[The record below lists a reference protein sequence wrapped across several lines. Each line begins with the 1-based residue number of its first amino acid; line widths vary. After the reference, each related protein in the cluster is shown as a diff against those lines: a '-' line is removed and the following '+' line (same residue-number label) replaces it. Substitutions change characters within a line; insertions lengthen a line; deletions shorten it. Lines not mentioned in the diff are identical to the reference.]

1 MRGNRGKKIRVAVG
15 LSGGVDS
22 SVAAFLLKEQ
32 GYDIIGLTMEIFD
45 GSCSSLSGAE
55 RHACY
60 GPGEREDVERARDL
74 CRKLGVPFHALD
86 LKREYEHYVLDY
98 FRKEYLSGRTP
109 NPCIVCNRRLKFGFL
124 LEKARHAGISF
135 DAFATGHYARVEK
148 RGGRFLLKKAVDTSK
163 DQTYFLWAL
172 EQEQLCRAI
181 FPLGGMTKHQVK
193 ETARSLGLVSA
204 DLPESQDFIAGRDYS
219 PLFKRSQVK
228 PGDIVDETGRTL
240 GRHEGIIYYTIG
252 QRRGLG
258 ISSKRPLYVIG
269 IDAEKNRIMV
279 GEKEKVFSPG
289 LIASQLNLIA
299 VEKLEEPSKVKVK
312 IRLQHREADATIFP
326 LEGNRARVVFNT
338 PQISVTPG
346 QSVVFYVD
354 DVVLGGGIIERGL
367 RNEEK
372 SE

>member
-1 MRGNRGKKIRVAVG
+1 

-32 GYDIIGLTMEIFD
+32 GYEVIGLTMKIFD
-45 GSCSSLSGAE
+45 ESSSSLSRVEG
-55 RHACY
+55 HACY

-74 CRKLGVPFHALD
+74 CKGLGVPFYALD
-86 LKREYEHYVLDY
+86 LKGEYEHYVLDY
-98 FRKEYLSGRTP
+98 FRNEYLSGRTP

-124 LEKARHAGISF
+124 LEKARRAGTNF
-135 DAFATGHYARVEK
+135 DAFATGHYARIEE
-148 RGGRFLLKKAVDTSK
+148 RGDRFLLKKAVDSTK

-172 EQEQLCRAI
+172 EQGQLCRVI

-204 DLPESQDFIAGRDYS
+204 DQPESQDFIAGRDYS
-219 PLFKRSQVK
+219 RLFKRSEIR

-258 ISSKRPLYVIG
+258 ISSRRPLYVLG
-269 IDAEKNRIMV
+269 IDAGKNRIIV
-279 GEKEKVFSPG
+279 GEKEKVFSHG

-299 VEKLEEPSKVKVK
+299 VERLQGAIKLKAK
-312 IRLQHREADATIFP
+312 IRLQHREADATVFP
-326 LEGNRARVVFNT
+326 LEGNRARVLFDA

-354 DVVLGGGIIERGL
+354 DIVLGGGIIERDLGQD
-367 RNEEK
+367 EK
-372 SE
+372 